1 MKRLHHGGVK
11 QVCFTLIELLVV
23 IAIIAILAAILLPAL
38 NSARERGRTASC
50 VNNVKQITQGIMQY
64 ADDSSYLAHGGAWA
78 NAWTKKVAPY
88 IGGTLDASGGIT
100 APIDS
105 LTCPSNPADFS
116 QFKSNTALAAA
127 FGKGGG
133 SSYILSMGGT
143 FTDGASGACQKPRH
157 ISDIVNPSSRYLVVE
172 GNALFDATVTYKNP
186 NLHTYGTD
194 AFVQDLRFSH
204 PAGKT
209 GTVVSSFAD
218 AGGMTIGFMDAH
230 VEVKTGIK
238 SGTTGQDPAAWY
250 YVK

>member
-11 QVCFTLIELLVV
+11 HTCFTLIELLVV

-64 ADDSSYLAHGGAWA
+64 GDDSSYLAHGGAWA

-116 QFKSNTALAAA
+116 KYKGNTSVAGA
-127 FGKGGG
+127 FGPGGG
-133 SSYILSMGGT
+133 LSYILSLAGT
-143 FTDGASGACQKPRH
+143 YTDGASGACQKPRH

-172 GNALFDATVTYKNP
+172 GNALFKADGSNKDP
-186 NLHTYGTD
+186 NLHTYGQD
-194 AFVQDLRFSH
+194 AYVQDLRFSH

-238 SGTTGQDPAAWY
+238 SGNSGQDQASWY